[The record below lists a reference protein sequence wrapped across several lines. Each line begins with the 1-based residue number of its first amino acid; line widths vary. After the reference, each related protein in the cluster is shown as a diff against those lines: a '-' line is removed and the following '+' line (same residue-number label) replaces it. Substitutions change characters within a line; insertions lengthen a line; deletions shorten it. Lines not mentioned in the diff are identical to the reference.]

1 MNVYPGMIPE
11 LDITLDTPEWFDWLS
26 SANQFKYVGNLTEMS
41 VKRRAS
47 NGKWYARKKVYSSNG
62 GSKPVDLYIG
72 SDSECT
78 AEKLREINF
87 HFAKDWVAF
96 WQWYHSPSRKQG
108 KGKGVQTSEVYTE
121 EVTTSQTQ
129 EEITE
134 LKARIEELEAKLRST
149 EARLEKEASD
159 AQRYYPGWRKLPGL
173 ESELRFNKHERQK
186 LEQSVSELQTANA
199 SLGKQLSECS
209 RHQPT
214 ALDLLNEFLR
224 GESIPLDE
232 KGKPKARYDQLAKF
246 KTWLE
251 SQSGK

>member
-108 KGKGVQTSEVYTE
+108 KSKGVQTSEVYTE

-129 EEITE
+129 DEITE
-134 LKARIEELEAKLRST
+134 LKARIEELEAKLRSA
-149 EARLEKEASD
+149 EARLEKEAIAKIIDLTSL
-159 AQRYYPGWRKLPGL
+159 R
-173 ESELRFNKHERQK
+173 ESTADEREREKIKPYQ
-186 LEQSVSELQTANA
+186 
-199 SLGKQLSECS
+199 
-209 RHQPT
+209 
-214 ALDLLNEFLR
+214 LR
-224 GESIPLDE
+224 GEAVVHVKYLE
-232 KGKPKARYDQLAKF
+232 RLGF
-246 KTWLE
+246 KLT
-251 SQSGK
+251 

>member
-41 VKRRAS
+41 VKRRAA

-108 KGKGVQTSEVYTE
+108 KGKGVQMPEVYTE

-129 EEITE
+129 NEI
-134 LKARIEELEAKLRST
+134 AQLR
-149 EARLEKEASD
+149 AAID
-159 AQRYYPGWRKLPGL
+159 
-173 ESELRFNKHERQK
+173 ELREKN
-186 LEQSVSELQTANA
+186 LQ
-199 SLGKQLSECS
+199 LKKQLAEAEDKYINI
-209 RHQPT
+209 HEAGAI
-214 ALDLLNEFLR
+214 ALEDYLNEL
-224 GESIPLDE
+224 GGIPLDD
-232 KGKPKARYDQLAKF
+232 KGKPKARYDQLSKF
-246 KTWLE
+246 KAWLE
-251 SQSGK
+251 GR